1 MFEVL
6 AKPVLKLKL
15 FVEDKYHYFNF
26 SNRYYTYLL
35 GVRQVFCQFYIK
47 KKNHVWF
54 EYINIFCHQKLIL
67 EKEP

>member
-47 KKNHVWF
+47 KKIMSDLNTLTYFV
-54 EYINIFCHQKLIL
+54 IKN
-67 EKEP
+67 